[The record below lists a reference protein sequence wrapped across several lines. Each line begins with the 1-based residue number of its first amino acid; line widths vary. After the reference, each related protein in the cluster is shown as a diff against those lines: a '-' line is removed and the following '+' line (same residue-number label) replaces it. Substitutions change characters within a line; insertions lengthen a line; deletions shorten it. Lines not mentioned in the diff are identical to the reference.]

1 MKKTTSAIPSP
12 VTILEEAIQRVD
24 TYGQEAYGPARENFQ
39 RWRDMCRATGRPGLV
54 DISAE
59 DLAIVMILLK
69 VSRETQEARKD
80 NCVDIA
86 GYASLLNDVR
96 GE

>member
-1 MKKTTSAIPSP
+1 MKKIVAAPSSL
-12 VTILEEAIQRVD
+12 TILEKAMKCVD
-24 TYGQEAYGPARENFQ
+24 MDKMEDYGPARENFG
-39 RWRDMCRATGRPGLV
+39 RWRDLCQATGRHGLA
-54 DISAE
+54 DITAE

-69 VSRETQEARKD
+69 VSRETQNANPD

-96 GE
+96 GM

>member
-1 MKKTTSAIPSP
+1 MKKIVNP
-12 VTILEEAIQRVD
+12 VPANRTILEKAIQCVD
-24 TYGQEAYGPARENFQ
+24 ADKMEAYGPARENFG
-39 RWRDMCRATGRPGLV
+39 RWRDLCQATGRHGLA
-54 DISAE
+54 DITAE

-69 VSRETQEARKD
+69 VSRETQSPNPD

-96 GE
+96 GM